1 MKIEVPLLWLTSLQE
16 LAANMQDN
24 LEDFTLDGTPEY
36 NRRAVE
42 FMQSGLIGHIESS
55 KIYTGGQGVRRT
67 LGDSPGY

>member
-42 FMQSGLIGHIESS
+42 FMQSGLIGHI
-55 KIYTGGQGVRRT
+55 
-67 LGDSPGY
+67 